1 MKSGPQ
7 PAYLHPKHP
16 VWKVIIILERFNWK
30 WENKT
35 NRISFPLTPEGIM
48 QQTKN
53 VQSCT
58 FCCWACIFALHSFLR
73 VWKGKKREREKREQ
87 CIISLLEMLELL
99 FGFSLLPLLPCSAVS
114 ILIIVSIAS
123 PYLLISVPLI
133 LPSSVVLVVVC
144 V

>member
-1 MKSGPQ
+1 
-7 PAYLHPKHP
+7 
-16 VWKVIIILERFNWK
+16 
-30 WENKT
+30 
-35 NRISFPLTPEGIM
+35 M

-58 FCCWACIFALHSFLR
+58 FCCWACIFALPSFLR
-73 VWKGKKREREKREQ
+73 VWKGKKEKREQ

-99 FGFSLLPLLPCSAVS
+99 FGFSLLPLLPCSVLS